1 MPGMWFKKGGCIGSK
16 RKRGVNM
23 IDTDLMTAQEVAD
36 RLGVKLSM
44 AYKLIRGWNKELRA
58 MDKLTVQGRVNRRY
72 FEKKLEV

>member
-1 MPGMWFKKGGCIGSK
+1 
-16 RKRGVNM
+16 M